1 MGLGVEKLTF
11 QLVIT
16 TSRAKTVDTL
26 KNNVMVRN
34 TVYCVYIYISY
45 FPFLNVKIK
54 IHKGPWKVDLDVRC
68 TIEPDI
74 SDISSMVYF
83 SKCPFVRVQSS

>member
-1 MGLGVEKLTF
+1 
-11 QLVIT
+11 
-16 TSRAKTVDTL
+16 
-26 KNNVMVRN
+26 MVRILY
-34 TVYCVYIYISY
+34 TVYIYIY
-45 FPFLNVKIK
+45 IIFPLLNVKIK

-83 SKCPFVRVQSS
+83 SKCPFAGFKVARQICHTQ